1 MTSNEYTIH
10 YKTSL
15 LEYAYKFNVSSA
27 CRAFHISRT
36 RYYEIANDFLK
47 YGKAGYALNCAEF
60 NWRVL
65 ILLLYLLI
73 PQAAKTD

>member
-27 CRAFHISRT
+27 CRAFHISHT

-47 YGKAGYALNCAEF
+47 YCKAGYALNCAEY
-60 NWRVL
+60 N
-65 ILLLYLLI
+65 
-73 PQAAKTD
+73 

>member
-15 LEYAYKFNVSSA
+15 LEYSYKFNVSSA
-27 CRAFHISRT
+27 CRAFHISHT

-47 YGKAGYALNCAEF
+47 YCKAGYALNCAEY
-60 NWRVL
+60 N
-65 ILLLYLLI
+65 
-73 PQAAKTD
+73 